1 MVRGATH
8 FAIVGGG
15 GPCGWVW
22 GRGSFEGKALSQA
35 ADGGAAGW
43 GAFDLYCRRSCRSIL
58 RRLWANDPDGKAERP
73 AADMYSECRHVLYSR
88 VHHSLCWVAEQG
100 SIRPIV
106 LGCAVVRNTRRGLGC
121 CVSPFVCY
129 MLQSCLTA
137 VFPSPSDPV
146 PDGKV
151 EKSSINHN

>member
-1 MVRGATH
+1 MV
-8 FAIVGGG
+8 VLLGGVLLIYIAG
-15 GPCGWVW
+15 EVAEAYYVAYGPMILTA
-22 GRGSFEGKALSQA
+22 RLSDQQPTCT
-35 ADGGAAGW
+35 
-43 GAFDLYCRRSCRSIL
+43 LS
-58 RRLWANDPDGKAERP
+58 AEI
-73 AADMYSECRHVLYSR
+73 YSR

-121 CVSPFVCY
+121 CVPPFVCY
-129 MLQSCLTA
+129 VLQSCLTA
-137 VFPSPSDPV
+137 AFPSPSDPV